1 MELEEKKEK
10 ENKGKKLDEK
20 PEEKLEEHKI
30 KKFEPEMVEGLSLF
44 DAIKFI
50 QDKYSHME
58 YSIYYSREYPERL
71 EVFEA
76 EVDKDTGIIFLT
88 SGCLDDFTGT
98 LPEIYQEDD
107 AFLQQFLQV
116 FQHIINGRTMLLD
129 DIHQYFSPMKCP
141 KYFLPVLA
149 AWFNIDLSLL
159 GNKEEIVR
167 KVIQFAVPLF
177 KLKGTQRG
185 LRLLLYII
193 TGVMPQIVEGAA
205 PFTEMTISNKVQ
217 VDSPIFGNARERFSF
232 YVYFPVLETYFE
244 SAMVANIH
252 SIVQKEKPAYMKAY
266 VCFKKPKRLE
276 RKITTF
282 DTGMEVMGEEGVY
295 F

>member
-1 MELEEKKEK
+1 MELDKKNKEK
-10 ENKGKKLDEK
+10 FNVDLVIGK
-20 PEEKLEEHKI
+20 
-30 KKFEPEMVEGLSLF
+30 SLF
-44 DAIKFI
+44 DAIKLLS
-50 QDKYSHME
+50 DNYSHLEFSVE
-58 YSIYYSREYPERL
+58 YSRQFPERL
-71 EVFEA
+71 EVFKA
-76 EVDKDTGIIFLT
+76 EFDQESNIVFLI
-88 SGCLDDFTGT
+88 SGCPDDFTGT

-107 AFLQQFLQV
+107 AFLNQFLQV
-116 FQHIINGRTMLLD
+116 FQHVINGRTMLLD
-129 DIHQYFSPMKCP
+129 DIHQFFSPMIAP

-149 AWFNIDLSLL
+149 SWFNIDLSLL
-159 GNKEEIVR
+159 GNREEVVR

-193 TGVMPQIVEGAA
+193 TGVMPKIVEGAA

-217 VDSPIFGNARERFSF
+217 IDSPIFGNARERFSF
-232 YVYFPVLETYFE
+232 YVYFPVLESEFD
-244 SAMVANIH
+244 SSLVSNIH

-266 VCFKKPKRLE
+266 VCFKKPKDLQ

-282 DTGMEVMGEEGVY
+282 DTGMESLGEEGVY